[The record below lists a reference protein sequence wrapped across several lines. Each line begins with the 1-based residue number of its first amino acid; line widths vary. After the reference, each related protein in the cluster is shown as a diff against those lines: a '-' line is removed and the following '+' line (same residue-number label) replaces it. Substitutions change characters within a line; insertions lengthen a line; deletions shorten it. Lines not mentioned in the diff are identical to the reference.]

1 MKRLGL
7 FMLMILMTIV
17 LAACSTENDPVEL
30 ENGYVYKEKSKFK
43 EFDSYNFVAKDYDI
57 ELHYPHFGEKRID
70 EKIEMNRDREYE
82 DFVNLVE
89 ADETDGEASL
99 RIVFNPHD
107 VRGEIFMF
115 NITKVVKL
123 TTDTDYSHH
132 GILAVNT
139 NSGEAVLRD
148 NLFDTEPTTREALF
162 YRLDQSI
169 KDTPSI
175 APYYDEKKLEERIMD
190 ISKTFNNV
198 DFKGDTVQFHFEQDE
213 IGSSAMGT
221 PTVELAFIDVVEF
234 LEPGIKAV
242 VEGESMPTK
251 EEK

>member
-1 MKRLGL
+1 MLQLYYENRYGGVYMKRFGL
-7 FMLMILMTIV
+7 FTLTSLMTIV
-17 LAACSTENDPVEL
+17 LVACSTKNDPVEL
-30 ENGYVYKEKSKFK
+30 DHGYVYKEKSKFK
-43 EFDSYNFVAKDYDI
+43 EFESLNFVAKDYDV
-57 ELHYPHFGEKRID
+57 ELHYPHFGVKRID
-70 EKIEMNRDREYE
+70 EKIENDRDREYE

-89 ADETDGEASL
+89 ADETNNEASL

-139 NSGEAVLRD
+139 NSGEAVLSD
-148 NLFDTEPTTREALF
+148 NLFNTEPTTREALF

-169 KDTPSI
+169 KETPSI
-175 APYYDEKKLEERIMD
+175 APYYNEKKLEERIMD

-198 DFKGDTVQFHFEQDE
+198 DFKGDTVQFHFDQDE

-221 PTVELAFIDVVEF
+221 PTVE
-234 LEPGIKAV
+234 
-242 VEGESMPTK
+242 
-251 EEK
+251 